1 MELNAVTV
9 ELAKLDLKPG
19 NILAVK
25 STRLLNKEQYEM
37 IASNLQQL
45 VPEGVKI
52 AIIDADL
59 EFQVF
64 ETPPQE

>member
-25 STRLLNKEQYEM
+25 STRPLNKEQYEM